1 MGSVSRWELALFAG
15 TAALFVVMF
24 CTLALVLSPHN
35 ARRVLGA
42 RLHAWLQ
49 GTRFIAAVQ
58 RELLHNAADAAR
70 RQHLEF

>member
-1 MGSVSRWELALFAG
+1 
-15 TAALFVVMF
+15 MF